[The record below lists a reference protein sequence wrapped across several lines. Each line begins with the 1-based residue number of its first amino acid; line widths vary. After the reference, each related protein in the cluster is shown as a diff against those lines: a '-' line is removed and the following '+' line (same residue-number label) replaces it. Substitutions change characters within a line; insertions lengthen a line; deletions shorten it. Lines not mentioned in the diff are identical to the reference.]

1 MRILSKTP
9 KKFIHDRSKTHKHSN
24 RSQKQQAIQTIQ
36 FSKILIS
43 LAITHLIHKKVA
55 KIKYEIFHVFFAVLN
70 VILVWDWECPV
81 MMVFS

>member
-1 MRILSKTP
+1 MIQAKPINIPIGPKTSRQSKL
-9 KKFIHDRSKTHKHSN
+9 FN
-24 RSQKQQAIQTIQ
+24 LQ
-36 FSKILIS
+36 KILIS